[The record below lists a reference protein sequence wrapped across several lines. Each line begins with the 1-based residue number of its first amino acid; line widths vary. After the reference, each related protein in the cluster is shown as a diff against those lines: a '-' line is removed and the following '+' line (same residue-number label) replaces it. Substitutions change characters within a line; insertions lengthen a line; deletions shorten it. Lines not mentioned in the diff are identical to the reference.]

1 MKART
6 YINEERQ
13 SLHHQ
18 LGFRVHLEWL
28 DRQQPRIPRIDSD
41 AYHPNVP
48 GNKIVERERER
59 ELHIQ
64 MNLEP
69 LKLVPSLLLR
79 ARNTKLYRFLHSMGN
94 SIEKENGV

>member
-1 MKART
+1 MKVRT

-48 GNKIVERERER
+48 GNKIVEERERER
-59 ELHIQ
+59 IAYSDESRTI
-64 MNLEP
+64 
-69 LKLVPSLLLR
+69 KVS
-79 ARNTKLYRFLHSMGN
+79 AFIIIKS
-94 SIEKENGV
+94 